1 MKILREFLE
10 EECDAYFVN
19 IKERAIKVNV
29 INIMMGVVFLT
40 LTYIPYSP
48 EQVPIGTHYSSKKK
62 HYNYRI
68 AYVNHTQVCA
78 LNL

>member
-19 IKERAIKVNV
+19 IKKRAIKVTV

-40 LTYIPYSP
+40 QTYIRTIFS
-48 EQVPIGTHYSSKKK
+48 
-62 HYNYRI
+62 
-68 AYVNHTQVCA
+68 
-78 LNL
+78 